1 MDICKRCAYI
11 CGMEHTVSPLFDE
24 VIQLATPDCINRRD
38 MTLVRKLKNLQ
49 EYTVRIEKILEDAKS
64 IIEDHAK

>member
-1 MDICKRCAYI
+1 
-11 CGMEHTVSPLFDE
+11 MENTVSPLFDE

-64 IIEDHAK
+64 IIEDRAK